1 MRIRSSIVF
10 TILSLILA
18 ACNMPAKETQVD
30 INQLATFAAQTMI
43 AAGTVIVETPQAVD
57 TPAAGTAE
65 TASIGSPSPTQ
76 TGTPC
81 NRASFVG
88 ETVPDNTNF
97 IVQKPFTKI
106 WQIKNEGTCTWTS
119 AYQLVFDSGERMGGP
134 LAKPLTTGSVAPGE
148 RVEISVDLIAPALA
162 GTYRGNWKIKDDK
175 GEVFALASGPFWVQ
189 IVAKRG
195 GVVVW
200 YILKQGDSAPQ
211 VRVAQYLLRQQGYTN
226 LVVDGSYGSETNE
239 KVRNFQN
246 KNDITDE
253 ENQIG
258 PETWEQLLITVQP
271 GSQGDAVRGLQFIL
285 NNLFGYTLE
294 VDGIFGPLTTEAVKD
309 FQSKHGLTPDGVVG
323 PLTWQA
329 LVGKP

>member
-1 MRIRSSIVF
+1 MRMRSSILFIIV
-10 TILSLILA
+10 SLILA
-18 ACNMPAKETQVD
+18 GCNMPAKETPLD
-30 INQLATFAAQTMI
+30 INQLATFAAQTKI
-43 AAGTVIVETPQAVD
+43 AAGTVVVETPQAFA
-57 TPAAGTAE
+57 TSPAE
-65 TASIGSPSPTQ
+65 TASVGSPAAVSPTQ

-97 IVQKPFTKI
+97 IVQKAFTKV

-134 LAKPLTTGSVAPGE
+134 LSKPLTTGSVAPGE

-162 GTYRGNWKIKDDK
+162 GTHRGNWKIKDEK

-200 YILKQGDSAPQ
+200 YVFKQGDSAPQ

-226 LVVDGSYGSETNE
+226 LVVDGIYGAETNE
-239 KVRNFQN
+239 KVKNFQN
-246 KNDITDE
+246 KNDISDE

-258 PETWEQLLITVQP
+258 VETWEQLIITVQQ

-285 NNLFGYTLE
+285 NNSFGYTLE
-294 VDGIFGPLTTEAVKD
+294 IDGVFGPLTMEAVKD

-323 PLTWQA
+323 PLTWQK
-329 LVGKP
+329 LVGK

>member
-1 MRIRSSIVF
+1 MRIRSFILFMIVAV
-10 TILSLILA
+10 SLA

-30 INQLATFAAQTMI
+30 INQLATYAAQTQT
-43 AAGTVIVETPQAVD
+43 AAGTVVVQTPQA
-57 TPAAGTAE
+57 PATSAVSTAE
-65 TASIGSPSPTQ
+65 TASIGSPAPTQ

-97 IVQKPFTKI
+97 IVQKPFTKV

-119 AYQLVFDSGERMGGP
+119 AYQLVFDSGERMGGV
-134 LAKPLTTGSVAPGE
+134 LSKPLTTGSVAPGE
-148 RVEISVDLIAPALA
+148 RVEISIDLVVPALA

-200 YILKQGDSAPQ
+200 YVFKQGDSAAQ
-211 VRVAQYLLRQQGYTN
+211 VRVAQYLLRQQGYSN
-226 LVVDGSYGSETNE
+226 LVVDGIYGAETNE
-239 KVRNFQN
+239 KVKNFQN
-246 KNDITDE
+246 KHDISDE

-258 PETWEQLLITVQP
+258 PETWQQLLITVQQ
-271 GSQGDAVRGLQFIL
+271 GSQGDAVRGVQFIL
-285 NNLFGYTLE
+285 NTSFGYTLE
-294 VDGIFGPLTTEAVKD
+294 IDGIFGPLTTEAVKD

-323 PLTWQA
+323 PLTWQK
-329 LVGKP
+329 LVGK

>member
-1 MRIRSSIVF
+1 MRIHSFIF
-10 TILSLILA
+10 FIILSLILA
-18 ACNMPAKETQVD
+18 ACNMPAKETELD
-30 INQLATFAAQTMI
+30 FNQLATFAAQTQI
-43 AAGTVIVETPQAVD
+43 AAGTLVVETPQAFA
-57 TPAAGTAE
+57 TSAAE
-65 TASIGSPSPTQ
+65 TAVTASVGSPSPTQ

-97 IVQKPFTKI
+97 IVQKPFSKV

-148 RVEISVDLIAPALA
+148 KVEISVDLFAPALA
-162 GTYRGNWKIKDDK
+162 GTYRGNWKIKDEK

-200 YILKQGDSAPQ
+200 YVFKQGDSAPQ
-211 VRVAQYLLRQQGYTN
+211 ISVVQYLLRQQGYTN
-226 LVVDGSYGSETNE
+226 LVVDGIYGAETNE
-239 KVRNFQN
+239 KLKNFQN
-246 KNDITDE
+246 KHDISDE

-258 PETWEQLLITVQP
+258 VETWEQLLITIQQ

-285 NNLFGYTLE
+285 NNSFGTTLE
-294 VDGIFGPLTTEAVKD
+294 IDGIFGPKTAEAVKD
-309 FQSKHGLTPDGVVG
+309 FQSKHGLNPDGVVG
-323 PLTWQA
+323 PLTWQE
-329 LVGKP
+329 LVGK

>member
-1 MRIRSSIVF
+1 MRMRSSILF
-10 TILSLILA
+10 IILSMILA
-18 ACNMPAKETQVD
+18 ACNMPAKETPLD
-30 INQLATFAAQTMI
+30 INQLATFAAQTKI
-43 AAGTVIVETPQAVD
+43 AAGTVVVETP
-57 TPAAGTAE
+57 PAFATSPAE
-65 TASIGSPSPTQ
+65 TASVGSPAAVSPTQ

-97 IVQKPFTKI
+97 IVQKAFTKV

-119 AYQLVFDSGERMGGP
+119 GYQLVFDSGERMGGP
-134 LAKPLTTGSVAPGE
+134 LSKPLTTGSVAPGE

-162 GTYRGNWKIKDDK
+162 GTHRGNWKIKDDK

-200 YILKQGDSAPQ
+200 YVFKQGDSAPQ

-226 LVVDGSYGSETNE
+226 LVVDGIYGAETNE
-239 KVRNFQN
+239 KVKNFQN
-246 KNDITDE
+246 KNDISDE

-258 PETWEQLLITVQP
+258 PETWEQLIITVQQ

-285 NNLFGYTLE
+285 NNSFGYTLE
-294 VDGIFGPLTTEAVKD
+294 IDGVFGPLTTEAVKD
-309 FQSKHGLTPDGVVG
+309 FQSKHGLAPDGVVG
-323 PLTWQA
+323 PLTWQE
-329 LVGKP
+329 LVGK

>member
-1 MRIRSSIVF
+1 MRTHSFILLIV
-10 TILSLILA
+10 LSLVLA
-18 ACNMPAKETQVD
+18 ACNIPAKETPID
-30 INQLATFAAQTMI
+30 INQLATFAAQTKI
-43 AAGTVIVETPQAVD
+43 AAGTNVAVTTEVPATPIAS
-57 TPAAGTAE
+57 TAE

-88 ETVPDNTNF
+88 ETVKDNTNF
-97 IVQKPFTKI
+97 IVQKPFTKV
-106 WQIKNEGTCTWTS
+106 WQLKNEGTCTWTS
-119 AYQLVFDSGERMGGP
+119 AYQLVFDSGERMSGT
-134 LAKPLTTGSVAPGE
+134 LSKPLTTGSVAPGE
-148 RVEISVDLIAPALA
+148 KVEISVDLIAPALA

-195 GVVVW
+195 GVIVW
-200 YILKQGDSAPQ
+200 YVFKQGDSAPQ

-226 LVVDGSYGSETNE
+226 LVVDGIYGVETNE

-246 KNDITDE
+246 KNDISDE

-258 PETWEQLLITVQP
+258 PETWEQLIITIQQ

-285 NNLFGYTLE
+285 NNSFGYTLE
-294 VDGIFGPLTTEAVKD
+294 IDGVFGPLTNEAVKD

-323 PLTWQA
+323 PLTWQK
-329 LVGKP
+329 LIGKP